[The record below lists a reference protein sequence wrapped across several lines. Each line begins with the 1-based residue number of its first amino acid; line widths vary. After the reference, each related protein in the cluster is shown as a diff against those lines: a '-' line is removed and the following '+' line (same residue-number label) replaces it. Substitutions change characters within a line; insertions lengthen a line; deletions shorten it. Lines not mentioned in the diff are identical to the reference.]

1 MIDVLGWI
9 ATAVV
14 VGSFAIQD
22 VRKLRI
28 INMIG
33 SILWI
38 AYGFLK
44 QDNPIIFVNISI
56 IIICFNY
63 INIVFVYL
71 QYYVR

>member
-1 MIDVLGWI
+1 MIDTLGWI

-14 VGSFAIQD
+14 VGSFGIQNQ
-22 VRKLRI
+22 RKLRM
-28 INMIG
+28 INMCG

-56 IIICFNY
+56 ILMHTYWFIKNEK
-63 INIVFVYL
+63 
-71 QYYVR
+71 

>member
-1 MIDVLGWI
+1 MIEALGWI

-22 VRKLRI
+22 VRKRRI

-56 IIICFNY
+56 ILMHTYWFIKNKK
-63 INIVFVYL
+63 
-71 QYYVR
+71 Q

>member
-22 VRKLRI
+22 VRKLRM

-33 SILWI
+33 SMLWI

-56 IIICFNY
+56 ILMHTYWFIKNKK
-63 INIVFVYL
+63 
-71 QYYVR
+71 

>member
-1 MIDVLGWI
+1 MIDILGWI

-33 SILWI
+33 SMLWI

-56 IIICFNY
+56 ILMHTYWFIKNKK
-63 INIVFVYL
+63 
-71 QYYVR
+71 

>member
-1 MIDVLGWI
+1 MIDALGWI

-22 VRKLRI
+22 IRKLRI
-28 INMIG
+28 MNMIG
-33 SILWI
+33 SVLWI

-56 IIICFNY
+56 ILMHTYWFIKN
-63 INIVFVYL
+63 
-71 QYYVR
+71 RK

>member
-1 MIDVLGWI
+1 MIDILGWI

-33 SILWI
+33 SMLWI

-56 IIICFNY
+56 IIMHTYWFIKN
-63 INIVFVYL
+63 
-71 QYYVR
+71 RK

>member
-28 INMIG
+28 VNMSG
-33 SILWI
+33 SLLWM

-44 QDNPIIFVNISI
+44 QDNPIIFVNLSI
-56 IIICFNY
+56 ILMHTYWFIKN
-63 INIVFVYL
+63 
-71 QYYVR
+71 RKS

>member
-22 VRKLRI
+22 VRKLRM

-56 IIICFNY
+56 ILMHTYWFIKN
-63 INIVFVYL
+63 
-71 QYYVR
+71 RK

>member
-1 MIDVLGWI
+1 MIDILGWI

-28 INMIG
+28 VNMFG
-33 SILWI
+33 SLLWM

-44 QDNPIIFVNISI
+44 QDNPIIFVNLSI
-56 IIICFNY
+56 ILMHTYWFIKN
-63 INIVFVYL
+63 
-71 QYYVR
+71 RKS

>member
-1 MIDVLGWI
+1 MIETLGWI
-9 ATAVV
+9 STAVV

-22 VRKLRI
+22 VKKMRI
-28 INMIG
+28 ANCFG

-56 IIICFNY
+56 VLMHSYWFIKN
-63 INIVFVYL
+63 
-71 QYYVR
+71 RKR

>member
-1 MIDVLGWI
+1 MIDALGWI

-22 VRKLRI
+22 IRKLRI
-28 INMIG
+28 MNMIG
-33 SILWI
+33 SVLWI

-56 IIICFNY
+56 IIVHTYWFIKN
-63 INIVFVYL
+63 
-71 QYYVR
+71 RK

>member
-22 VRKLRI
+22 VRKLRM

-33 SILWI
+33 SMLWI

-44 QDNPIIFVNISI
+44 QDNPIIFVNASI
-56 IIICFNY
+56 ILMHTYWFIKNKK
-63 INIVFVYL
+63 
-71 QYYVR
+71 

>member
-56 IIICFNY
+56 ILMHTYWFIKNKK
-63 INIVFVYL
+63 
-71 QYYVR
+71 